1 MQCFNILILSIF
13 TENGITYNQLKF
25 STMKRTII
33 SLLLILFCAFG
44 FSQNAQT
51 TVPRDWHMLDIQQDH
66 IYGISADKAYQE
78 LLKNKK
84 STPVVVAI
92 IDSGIDTLHE
102 DLKSVLWHN
111 PLEKNNGLDN
121 DKDGYVGDIFG
132 WNFIGSKDPSKNV
145 TKDTEEYLRVYFKNR
160 DRFNAVTSEDQLS
173 KKDKP
178 VYREWLR
185 SKTAVLAATREQMS
199 INRYTSMQK
208 MLSEYN
214 PLFQK
219 ELNKT
224 VYSITDIKGYKT
236 TDEQKLM
243 SQRNYIYLFS
253 IAKTDTTNVLLNNKL
268 SHLIDSLK
276 VLVKL
281 PETKPLNYR
290 DSIVGDNYADFSDR
304 YYGNN
309 NVAGGD
315 HRHGT
320 HVAGIIG
327 AARNNGVGMNGIA
340 DNVKIMM
347 IRAVPDGDEH
357 DKDIAEAIRFAVNHG
372 AKVINMSFGKAFSPE
387 QKWVEDAFKYAAK
400 KDVLIVKAAGND
412 GKNIDTEPSYPTT
425 RYLKGDKLMPNV
437 LTIGASGPL
446 SSSLIAPFS
455 NYGKTMVDVFA
466 PGVRIYSTV
475 PGDKT
480 YAAMS
485 GTSMASPVTAGLAAL
500 LKSYFPKL
508 TAVQL
513 KKVIEESVT
522 KISEPVRKPGSTD
535 MVPMTDLCISG
546 GIINAYNAIKLA
558 ETIK

>member
-1 MQCFNILILSIF
+1 
-13 TENGITYNQLKF
+13 
-25 STMKRTII
+25 MKRTIT

-44 FSQNAQT
+44 FSQNTQT
-51 TVPRDWHMLDIQQDH
+51 TVPRDWHMLDFQQDH
-66 IYGISADKAYQE
+66 FYGISVDKAYQD

-92 IDSGIDTLHE
+92 IDSGIDTLHQ
-102 DLKSVLWHN
+102 DLKPVIWHN

-121 DKDGYVGDIFG
+121 DKDGYVGDFFG

-145 TKDTEEYLRVYFKNR
+145 TKDTEEYTRVYFKNK
-160 DRFNAVTSEDQLS
+160 DRFEKITSENQLS
-173 KKDKP
+173 KKDRAL
-178 VYREWLR
+178 YQEWQR
-185 SKTAVLAATREQMS
+185 SKKFVLQNTKEQKS
-199 INRYTSMQK
+199 INMYASMQK
-208 MLSEYN
+208 FLNEYD
-214 PLFQK
+214 PIFQK
-219 ELNKT
+219 ELNKP
-224 VYSITDIKGYKT
+224 VYSITDLTGYQTK
-236 TDEQKLM
+236 DEQKLA
-243 SQRNYIYLFS
+243 SQRTYIYLLRYF
-253 IAKTDTTNVLLNNKL
+253 KTDTTNVLLSNFII
-268 SHLIDSLK
+268 HMIDSLK
-276 VLVKL
+276 VLVKM

-290 DSIVGDNYADFSDR
+290 DSIVGDNYANFSDR

-309 NVAGGD
+309 NVEGGD

-357 DKDIAEAIRFAVNHG
+357 DKDIALAIRYAVDHG

-387 QKWVEDAFKYAAK
+387 QKWVEDAFRYAAK

-412 GKNIDTEPSYPTT
+412 SQNIDSLPSYPTA
-425 RYLKGDKLMPNV
+425 RNMKNKKLIPNV

-446 SSSLIAPFS
+446 TSSLIAPFS

-466 PGVRIYSTV
+466 PGVRVYSTV

-500 LKSYFPKL
+500 LKSYFPNL

-522 KISEPVRKPGSTD
+522 KINDPVRKPGTSL
-535 MVPMTDLCISG
+535 MVSMTDLCHTG

>member
-1 MQCFNILILSIF
+1 
-13 TENGITYNQLKF
+13 
-25 STMKRTII
+25 MKRTIT
-33 SLLLILFCAFG
+33 SLLLILFCAIG
-44 FSQNAQT
+44 FSQNTQT
-51 TVPRDWHMLDIQQDH
+51 TVPRDWHMLDFQQDH
-66 IYGISADKAYQE
+66 IYGISVDKAYQD

-102 DLKSVLWHN
+102 DLKPVLWHN

-121 DKDGYVGDIFG
+121 DKDGYVGDFFG
-132 WNFIGSKDPSKNV
+132 WNFIGSKDPNKNV
-145 TKDTEEYLRVYFKNR
+145 TKDTEEYTRVYFKNK
-160 DRFNAVTSEDQLS
+160 DRFSAITSEDQLS

-178 VYREWLR
+178 LYREWLR
-185 SKTAVLAATREQMS
+185 SKKSVLGATREQMS
-199 INRYTSMQK
+199 VNRYVSMQK

-219 ELNKT
+219 ELNKP
-224 VYSITDIKGYKT
+224 VYTITDLKDYKT
-236 TDEQKLM
+236 TDEQKLI
-243 SQRNYIYLFS
+243 SQRTYIYLFS
-253 IAKTDTTNVLLNNKL
+253 NTKTDTTNVLLNNKFT
-268 SHLIDSLK
+268 HLIDSLK

-304 YYGNN
+304 NYGNN
-309 NVAGGD
+309 NVEGGD

-327 AARNNGVGMNGIA
+327 AARNNAVGMNGIA

-357 DKDIAEAIRFAVNHG
+357 DKDIALAIRYAVDHG

-412 GKNIDTEPSYPTT
+412 SKDIDTEPSYPTT
-425 RYLKGDKLMPNV
+425 RYLKGKKLMPNV

-446 SSSLIAPFS
+446 MTSLIAPFS

-466 PGVRIYSTV
+466 PGVRVYSTV

-500 LKSYFPKL
+500 LKSYFPNL

-522 KISEPVRKPGSTD
+522 KISDPVRKPGTSL
-535 MVPMTDLCISG
+535 MVPMTDLCHSG

>member
-1 MQCFNILILSIF
+1 
-13 TENGITYNQLKF
+13 
-25 STMKRTII
+25 MKSTII

-44 FSQNAQT
+44 YSQNAQT
-51 TVPRDWHMLDIQQDH
+51 TVPRDWHMLDFQQDH
-66 IYGISADKAYQE
+66 IYGISCDKAYQD

-84 STPVVVAI
+84 STPVIVAI
-92 IDSGIDTLHE
+92 IDSGIDTMQE
-102 DLKSVLWHN
+102 DLKPVLWHN

-132 WNFIGSKDPSKNV
+132 WNFIGSKDPNKNV
-145 TKDTEEYLRVYFKNR
+145 TKDTEEYLRVYFKYK
-160 DRFNAVTSEDQLS
+160 DRFSAITSEDQLS
-173 KKDKP
+173 KKDRP
-178 VYREWLR
+178 LYREWLR
-185 SKTAVLAATREQMS
+185 TKPLVLQSTPEQKS
-199 INRYTSMQK
+199 INMYTSMQK
-208 MLSEYN
+208 LLNEYN
-214 PLFQK
+214 PVFQK
-219 ELNKT
+219 ELSKP
-224 VYSITDIKGYKT
+224 VYTITDIKTYRPN
-236 TDEQKLM
+236 DEQKTV
-243 SQRNYIYLFS
+243 SQRNLMMMFRILR
-253 IAKTDTTNVLLNNKL
+253 TDTTNVMLNNRL
-268 SHLIDSLK
+268 SYLIDSLK
-276 VLVKL
+276 VLVKM
-281 PETKPLNYR
+281 PETKPLDYR
-290 DSIVGDNYADFSDR
+290 DSIVGDNYANFNDR

-309 NVAGGD
+309 NVMGGD

-357 DKDIAEAIRFAVNHG
+357 DKDIAEAIRFAVDHG

-412 GKNIDTEPSYPTT
+412 GKDIDTEPSYPTT
-425 RYLKGDKLMPNV
+425 RYMKGDKLMPNV

-446 SSSLIAPFS
+446 ASSLIAPFS

-475 PGDKT
+475 PGVSN

-485 GTSMASPVTAGLAAL
+485 GTSMASPVTAGVAAL

-508 TAVQL
+508 TAVQI
-513 KKVIEESVT
+513 KKVIEESVM
-522 KISEPVRKPGSTD
+522 KISEPVRKPGSTE
-535 MVPMTDLCISG
+535 MVPMTDLCKSG
-546 GIINAYNAIKLA
+546 GIVNVYNAIKLA